1 MKYPEHNGR
10 TDGADPWS
18 IRQTGVYQSFDTAKK
33 TSIWILLNPRENT
46 VAENR
51 IKGLLNTQDGFSDPQ
66 GQPPLL
72 GLIVLSMYLNNW
84 RTYMAYYEKEELRM
98 VSSITRFPSRKS

>member
-1 MKYPEHNGR
+1 MKYPENNGR

-18 IRQTGVYQSFDTAKK
+18 IRQTGVYQSFDTATK
-33 TSIWILLNPRENT
+33 TSIWILLNPREKT
-46 VAENR
+46 AAENR
-51 IKGLLNTQDGFSDPQ
+51 IKGLLNTQDGFSDPR

-98 VSSITRFPSRKS
+98 VSSITRFPSRRS